1 MLTVAENEKFIR
13 VGPGTPMGELLRRYW
28 HPIAAVGELDDN
40 PIKPVRLLGED
51 LVLYKDGS
59 GHYGLVDR
67 HCPHRR
73 ADMSYGWVEE
83 CGIRCNYHGWKFDES
98 GACVH
103 QPFEEIAHPDAK
115 FKDRIKIKAY
125 RAEAKAGMIFAY
137 MGPEPA
143 PLNPTWESF
152 TYENGFAQ
160 IVFADLPCN
169 WLQSQENSID
179 PVHFEWLH
187 NNWSARQVGRD
198 DYLAPGHRKIQF
210 DDFEFGFGYR
220 RILENSGTG
229 DDGWFFPRMCILPNL
244 FAPGAAHF
252 EYKVPIDDYNTL
264 HVVWN
269 WDAVPVERRPY
280 VQERIPYWTAPIK
293 DDKTGRWITSHV
305 VNQDTVAWVGQGI
318 VTDREN
324 EHLGESDR
332 GVIRLRQQ
340 LQRDMEAVQRGED
353 PKGLIR
359 DPEANECIEWPFA
372 PWRAKMEAEF
382 TLTDYLERRARF
394 RVGAPDDFFSFY
406 AGQPEHIRE
415 EFKAA
420 MGIQPQEGEELTT
433 PALSTR

>member
-1 MLTVAENEKFIR
+1 MLTVAENERFTR

-28 HPIAAVGELDDN
+28 HPIAAIAELDEVA
-40 PIKPVRLLGED
+40 IKPIRLMGED

-67 HCPHRR
+67 QCPHRR
-73 ADMSYGWVEE
+73 ADLLYGWTEE

-98 GACVH
+98 GNCVH
-103 QPFEEIAHPDAK
+103 QPFEEIAHPDAR
-115 FKDRIKIKAY
+115 FRDRVRIKAY

-152 TYENGFAQ
+152 TYENGFSQ

-187 NNWSARQVGRD
+187 NNWSARQVGRNE
-198 DYLAPGHRKIQF
+198 YFAPGHRKIHF
-210 DDFEFGFGYR
+210 DEFEFGFGYR
-220 RILENSGTG
+220 RILENSGEG

-244 FAPGAAHF
+244 FAPGAGHF
-252 EYKVPIDDYNTL
+252 EYKVPVDDENTL

-269 WDAVPVERRPY
+269 WDAVPIEQRPY
-280 VQERIPYWTAPIK
+280 VQERIPYWTAPIR
-293 DDKTGRWITSHV
+293 DDRSGRWITSHV

-332 GVIRLRQQ
+332 GVILLRRQ
-340 LQRDMEAVQRGED
+340 LQRDMEAVERGED
-353 PKGLIR
+353 PKGLLR
-359 DPEANECIEWPFA
+359 DPQANDCIEWPFA

-382 TLTDYLERRARF
+382 TLSEYLQRRARF
-394 RVGAPDDFFSFY
+394 NRINAVPPEDYFGFY
-406 AGQPEHIRE
+406 AGQPADIRE
-415 EFKAA
+415 QFKEA
-420 MGIQPQEGEELTT
+420 MGL
-433 PALSTR
+433 